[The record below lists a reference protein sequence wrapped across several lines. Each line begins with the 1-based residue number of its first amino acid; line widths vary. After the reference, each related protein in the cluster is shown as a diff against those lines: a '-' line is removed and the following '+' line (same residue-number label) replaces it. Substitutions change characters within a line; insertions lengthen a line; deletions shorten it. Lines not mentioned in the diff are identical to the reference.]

1 MTRHSLFRISFSF
14 FLIALLTACAGT
26 KVVHQWQ
33 NPEGEG
39 AEAAKLAVVAMAPE
53 EGMRRAVEQ
62 VLVDQINSAGGNA
75 FSSYSLKG
83 MRSKTLTR
91 EKAEVALK
99 EAGADAVVVAF
110 ITGATKG
117 EKLQRADYYLQY
129 EGNYTYTDWMSPQFV
144 DVYSINEGAGY
155 YEQERSLFLETSYYQ
170 LPSASQRWTIITES
184 SGLEY
189 RAVAKALGGKITA
202 EMKKDGAL

>member
-1 MTRHSLFRISFSF
+1 MTRYSLIRIPTT
-14 FLIALLTACAGT
+14 LVLLALLTACTGT

-33 NPEGEG
+33 NPQGEG
-39 AEAAKLAVVAMAPE
+39 VAAEKLAVVAMAPE
-53 EGMRRAVEQ
+53 EGMRQAVEK

-75 FSSYSLKG
+75 FSSFSLKG
-83 MRSKTLTR
+83 MRSNLTR
-91 EKAEVALK
+91 EKAEAALK

-117 EKLQRADYYLQY
+117 EKLQRADYYLRY

-144 DVYSINEGAGY
+144 DVYSIQEGSGY

-189 RAVAKALGGKITA
+189 RAVAAALAGKITA

>member
-1 MTRHSLFRISFSF
+1 MTRLSLLRNSFGLLLLV
-14 FLIALLTACAGT
+14 FLAACSGT
-26 KVVHQWQ
+26 KVIHQWQ

-39 AEAAKLAVVAMAPE
+39 VEAAKLAVVAMAPE
-53 EGMRRAVEQ
+53 EGMRRAVEK
-62 VLVDQINSAGGNA
+62 VLVDRINSAGGNA

-83 MRSKTLTR
+83 MRSKLTR
-91 EKAEVALK
+91 ESAELALK
-99 EAGADAVVVAF
+99 EAGADAVVVVF

-144 DVYSINEGAGY
+144 DVYSIQEGAGF
-155 YEQERSLFLETSYYQ
+155 YEQERSLNLETSYYQ
-170 LPSASQRWTIITES
+170 LPSANQRWTILTES
-184 SGLEY
+184 SALEY
-189 RAVAKALGGKITA
+189 RSVVEALSGKITA